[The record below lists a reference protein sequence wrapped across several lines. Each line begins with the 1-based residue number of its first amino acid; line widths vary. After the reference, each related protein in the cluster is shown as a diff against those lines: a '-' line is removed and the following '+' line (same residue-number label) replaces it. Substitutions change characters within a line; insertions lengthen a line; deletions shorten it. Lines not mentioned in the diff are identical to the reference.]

1 MSLFNGLKFG
11 RPAYPLYLADAFKP
25 VEPTALG
32 LLAQVS
38 MMKGKAAKDADG
50 TTKEEKVE
58 ALGGETSNWYDM
70 QAETKALDDR
80 NKAMFAKVFK
90 NHSNDYQDT
99 PEFKKVIY
107 PNMMKV
113 ESNKQ
118 LLKKNAVIGKTHLE
132 EYNKANAD
140 LVAKFSEDEFAYDKN
155 FKLIMG
161 DDGNPLTRGKYN
173 QLVYQN
179 KNVNKEGLFIDPD
192 FQYGVEYK
200 SAITRIAKDIN
211 DAKETETRE
220 GLIGPQGTIV
230 PGTYATGKSGS
241 TSNVRKLNEMSW
253 AGSFKSTMSRPELE
267 DAHLMYDHALLEG
280 DGNAY
285 KTEIIDDPDRKG
297 QKKEVYSKDKDGNY
311 IPIEFDEYMERVV
324 EKVKTGKDIRGN
336 SISMDYSGIPG
347 WKEKEEKEQG
357 IYYSFFTGNE
367 YFKAAASPV
376 EVNIGK
382 TLTDKIK
389 SFNTNKDLQNSKV
402 YENIPDDYKIDVLAY
417 NNYLIKNPN
426 GNLESYLNSGNFT
439 SERKKEIATKF
450 AKLDNMELTKQATEK
465 KDGFW
470 GRGIYA
476 DQLDEIGKRSQ
487 IFRGVYYGG
496 VKDPDNTNLTKL
508 LLGSDISFNASVGG
522 LAVPV
527 SKKEQEASSFYDGAP
542 IQSNVVLYGFDHT
555 PFTLQTKDGKQ
566 PVIISS
572 PQVTWI
578 PQTDKQGNP
587 LETRPED
594 EGMVTTYIMVT
605 PDRLAEMK
613 CKINVVENGKMVTKE
628 VTYDS
633 DEMEGL
639 MDQYKQ
645 EVRLQDVCKTY
656 DANGKEVINY
666 EKYKDAGYN
675 AEDIKDN
682 PKMVIIPV
690 MQSTRPY
697 GKDAMNRLGRP
708 DLKPNDLSTNID
720 VVSYTN

>member
-38 MMKGKAAKDADG
+38 MMKGKAATKDADG

-70 QAETKALDDR
+70 QAETKALDDL

-99 PEFKKVIY
+99 PEFKEVIY

-161 DDGNPLTRGKYN
+161 DDGKPLTRGKYN

-241 TSNVRKLNEMSW
+241 TSNVRKLNEISW

-267 DAHLMYDHALLEG
+267 DAHLMYDHAILEG

-297 QKKEVYSKDKDGNY
+297 KKKEVYSKDKDGNP
-311 IPIEFDEYMERVV
+311 IPIDFDGYMERVV
-324 EKVKTGKDIRGN
+324 DKVKTGKDIIGS

-347 WKEKEEKEQG
+347 WEDQQKAEKGAKYWSLFLAGRRATVDPVTGKRYLGLQYDIG
-357 IYYSFFTGNE
+357 IMDFG
-367 YFKAAASPV
+367 
-376 EVNIGK
+376 EVVGTVKDYVISDIFGESGLLHIK
-382 TLTDKIK
+382 SLKHQYETITPTDKRSK
-389 SFNTNKDLQNSKV
+389 EDLNSFIMKNMGAENMSK
-402 YENIPDDYKIDVLAY
+402 YYKYI
-417 NNYLIKNPN
+417 NNPN
-426 GNLESYLNSGNFT
+426 NKINKESKWGKGSLLHNADLTLEKWFGINQSSG
-439 SERKKEIATKF
+439 E
-450 AKLDNMELTKQATEK
+450 
-465 KDGFW
+465 
-470 GRGIYA
+470 Y
-476 DQLDEIGKRSQ
+476 
-487 IFRGVYYGG
+487 
-496 VKDPDNTNLTKL
+496 DPKL
-508 LLGSDISFNASVGG
+508 LLTEN
-522 LAVPV
+522 
-527 SKKEQEASSFYDGAP
+527 
-542 IQSNVVLYGFDHT
+542 
-555 PFTLQTKDGKQ
+555 
-566 PVIISS
+566 
-572 PQVTWI
+572 
-578 PQTDKQGNP
+578 
-587 LETRPED
+587 
-594 EGMVTTYIMVT
+594 
-605 PDRLAEMK
+605 EMK
-613 CKINVVENGKMVTKE
+613 NYDIMITNTPTDQNRGYKTENTIITGNMVFRGDGGIEYSFSQEPGSTDSPMPVFSKITNGLVINNGQDTKNIAVGNIVIADKAQLKNVKFIYYDATTGKRVEGNAYDDDDKIYRKKSTAELELGSADAAKAAGMKPDQTVYVVYSGIDASFVIPNVLQENAGDDYTHVILPAERASQVQQSKILEQYYNNGK
-628 VTYDS
+628 
-633 DEMEGL
+633 
-639 MDQYKQ
+639 
-645 EVRLQDVCKTY
+645 
-656 DANGKEVINY
+656 
-666 EKYKDAGYN
+666 
-675 AEDIKDN
+675 
-682 PKMVIIPV
+682 
-690 MQSTRPY
+690 
-697 GKDAMNRLGRP
+697 
-708 DLKPNDLSTNID
+708 
-720 VVSYTN
+720 